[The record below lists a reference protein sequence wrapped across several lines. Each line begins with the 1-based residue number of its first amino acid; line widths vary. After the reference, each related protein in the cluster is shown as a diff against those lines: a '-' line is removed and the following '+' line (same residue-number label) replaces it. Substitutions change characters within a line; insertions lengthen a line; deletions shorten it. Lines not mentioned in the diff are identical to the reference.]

1 MTDTI
6 ILTKNLEVIINMT
19 ENKGINIMK
28 REIGPVNNNKK
39 MEQKRNGKEKELV
52 DMEIMLWLH
61 FFSLLSPLVLD
72 LSVIR
77 K

>member
-1 MTDTI
+1 
-6 ILTKNLEVIINMT
+6 MT

>member
-1 MTDTI
+1 
-6 ILTKNLEVIINMT
+6 MT

-39 MEQKRNGKEKELV
+39 KEQKRNGKEKELV